1 MLDMTDSQIRQLFED
16 MHWRI
21 TALEQQHEPSTY
33 LREVGYSHLTPD
45 VKTVPVEGKLH
56 RADYDSIQTLK
67 AESLRLTQRID
78 GLTKKRGTN
87 TNYIYS
93 SIRKDDLA
101 TDGA

>member
-1 MLDMTDSQIRQLFED
+1 MDMTDSQIRQLFED

-45 VKTVPVEGKLH
+45 VKTVPVKGKLH

-67 AESLRLTQRID
+67 AESLRLTQQIGKLINKRD
-78 GLTKKRGTN
+78 KKS
-87 TNYIYS
+87 YY
-93 SIRKDDLA
+93 D
-101 TDGA
+101 